1 MAAVSIRHLGKD
13 KTSAQG
19 PGSGKPQGR
28 GVNRILGDI
37 SLEIGDGELLVL
49 IGPSGCGKTTLL
61 RCIAGLEEPTRGEIL
76 IDGQRMNE
84 VPPQERDIAMVFQSY
99 ALYPHMTVRE
109 NLAFGLRLR
118 KTPPDE
124 IARKVDEA
132 AQMLEI
138 AHLTERYPRELSGG
152 QRQRV
157 AMGRAVVRRPKV
169 FLFDEPL
176 SNLDAALRQQM
187 RLELLRLHRRLG
199 ATMVYVTHD
208 QVEAMT
214 LASRIA
220 VLRRGELM
228 QVGTPTEL
236 YTKPATT
243 FVARFFGTPEM
254 NLIDGE
260 IRDGW
265 FRASGLELGT
275 EAPGFPAG
283 DAVLGVRAED
293 LVLVPASGPAS
304 GPVIGDG
311 NGGSAPGQARGQVDV
326 IEHLGSE
333 DLVHVRCGDKLL
345 VVRCPVGSSPRPGS
359 AIGLRVQPGRA
370 HLFQRPQGD
379 QDGARLVAPASAA

>member
-13 KTSAQG
+13 KTSSQGQAQG
-19 PGSGKPQGR
+19 KSPGR
-28 GVNRILGDI
+28 GVTRILGDV
-37 SLEIGDGELLVL
+37 SLEVGDGELLVL

-118 KTPPDE
+118 KTPPAE
-124 IARKVDEA
+124 IERKVDEA

-138 AHLTERYPRELSGG
+138 AHLVDRYPRELSGG

-236 YTKPATT
+236 YTQPATT

-254 NLIDGE
+254 NLIDGA

-265 FRASGLELGT
+265 FRASGLELGAA
-275 EAPGFPAG
+275 APGFPAG

-293 LVLVPASGPAS
+293 LALGPADPASDA
-304 GPVIGDG
+304 
-311 NGGSAPGQARGQVDV
+311 APGQARGHVDV

-333 DLVHVRCGDKLL
+333 DLLHVRCGEKLL
-345 VVRCPVGSSPRPGS
+345 VVRSPVGSSPPSGS
-359 AIGLRVQPGRA
+359 AVSVRVQPGRA
-370 HLFQRPQGD
+370 HLFRCPQGE
-379 QDGARLVAPASAA
+379 QDGARLGSTAGAA